1 MSAMTCRNI
10 PVETAILDPEA
21 WETPDRLTG
30 DELYFE
36 AGGDHR
42 AGDALSGERED
53 DR

>member
-1 MSAMTCRNI
+1 MSAMTCRRI
-10 PVETAILDPEA
+10 PAEPAVLDPEA

-36 AGGDHR
+36 AGGDPR
-42 AGDALSGERED
+42 TAGDDFGARED

>member
-1 MSAMTCRNI
+1 MTAMTCRNI
-10 PVETAILDPEA
+10 PAEAAIPDPET

-36 AGGDHR
+36 AGGDPR
-42 AGDALSGERED
+42 AGEILFDGRED

>member
-1 MSAMTCRNI
+1 MSAMTRRKI
-10 PVETAILDPEA
+10 PGEAAILDPEV

-36 AGGDHR
+36 AGGDPR
-42 AGDALSGERED
+42 MGDVLADERED